1 MFNCDNPH
9 CPFDLWSPEV
19 TRTKIG
25 NVAFSCY
32 AQYTQNIEDFIN
44 DLAVAADPNDTVTQ
58 NRLAIAHSINLDS
71 LTRQEREYIESEVA
85 KRYVWR

>member
-1 MFNCDNPH
+1 MLNCNSPN
-9 CPFDLWSPEV
+9 CPFDLWAPGP
-19 TRTKIG
+19 RHKIE

-32 AQYTQNIEDFIN
+32 AKSTQDIEDFID
-44 DLAVAADPNDTVTQ
+44 DLAAVTDPNDSATQ
-58 NRLAIAHSINLDS
+58 NYLAAAHDINLDS